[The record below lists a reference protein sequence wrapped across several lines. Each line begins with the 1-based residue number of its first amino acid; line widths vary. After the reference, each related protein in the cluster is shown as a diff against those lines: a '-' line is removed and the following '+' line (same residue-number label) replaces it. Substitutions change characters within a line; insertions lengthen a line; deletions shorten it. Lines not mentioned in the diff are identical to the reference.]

1 MANKRGTGTRS
12 AVIRCP
18 NCGEDYSV
26 TYKRCPFCDEKAEEE
41 KRRSGEHLDN
51 DMDDE
56 EYEGGRGGRR
66 LAGGGHRGAPWT
78 PLRIVGTVVPLVII
92 VAAVWIVVTQ
102 IMPLVNRGEMNQP
115 PASDPPV
122 TTTQGVDETPLPT
135 DSALPEDTGAPE
147 STGTPEPTV
156 PAGQTAT
163 GFTLN
168 REDFTMNDNYPD
180 PVRLTVTFQPDG
192 STGTITWSSSD
203 PDVASVD
210 DSGLVTHGTKNGSAV
225 ITATMGD
232 GTTQTCT
239 VRCSFANAG
248 SSSSSTSTSTGSLSL
263 SRTDFTLQKAGE
275 KYQLKVS
282 GTSSSPTWHIGNT
295 SVATISGDGT
305 VTAVGRGTTTVT
317 CTVDGKTLECIVRC
331 DF

>member
-1 MANKRGTGTRS
+1 MAKRTSGTRS

-26 TYKRCPFCDEKAEEE
+26 TYKRCPFCDEKAAEE
-41 KRRSGEHLDN
+41 KYGAEHPEEGTEGEGRR
-51 DMDDE
+51 
-56 EYEGGRGGRR
+56 GRGGRR
-66 LAGGGHRGAPWT
+66 LAGGHRGEPWT

-92 VAAVWIVVTQ
+92 AAAVWIVVAQ

-115 PASDPPV
+115 PETPAPV
-122 TTTQGVDETPLPT
+122 TTTQGVEETTPVPT
-135 DSALPEDTGAPE
+135 DSAVPEDTAAPE
-147 STGTPEPTV
+147 TTNTPEPTV
-156 PAGQTAT
+156 PVGQTAT

-168 REDFTMNDNYPD
+168 REDFTMNDSYPD
-180 PVRLTVTFQPDG
+180 PVRLTVTFQPAG
-192 STGTITWSSSD
+192 STGTITWTSSD
-203 PDVASVD
+203 PEVATVD
-210 DSGLVTHGTKNGSAV
+210 ENGLVTHGTKNGSTT

-239 VRCSFANAG
+239 VRCSFTNPG
-248 SSSSSTSTSTGSLSL
+248 SGSSSSTSTSSGSLSL

-282 GTSSSPTWHIGNT
+282 GTSSTPTWHIGNT

-305 VTAVGRGTTTVT
+305 VTAVGRGNTTVT
-317 CTVDGKTLECIVRC
+317 CTVDGQTLECIVRC

>member
-41 KRRSGEHLDN
+41 RRQSGEHPE
-51 DMDDE
+51 DMDE
-56 EYEGGRGGRR
+56 EETRGGRGGRR
-66 LAGGGHRGAPWT
+66 LAGGGHRGEPWT

-102 IMPLVNRGEMNQP
+102 IIPLVNRGEMNQP
-115 PASDPPV
+115 PASTAPV

-135 DSALPEDTGAPE
+135 GSALPEDTGAPE

-156 PAGQTAT
+156 PAEQTAT

-168 REDFTMNDNYPD
+168 REDFTMNDSYPD

-210 DSGLVTHGTKNGSAV
+210 DTGLVSHGTKNGSAV

-239 VRCSFANAG
+239 VRCSFANPG
-248 SSSSSTSTSTGSLSL
+248 SSSTSTSTGSLSL
-263 SRTDFTLQKAGE
+263 SRTDFTLQSAGE
-275 KYQLKVS
+275 KYQLRVS

>member
-56 EYEGGRGGRR
+56 EYESGRGGRR

-210 DSGLVTHGTKNGSAV
+210 DTGLVSHGTKNGSTV

>member
-41 KRRSGEHLDN
+41 KRQSGEHLD
-51 DMDDE
+51 DIDE
-56 EYEGGRGGRR
+56 EESREGRGGRR
-66 LAGGGHRGAPWT
+66 LAGGRRGEPWT

-92 VAAVWIVVTQ
+92 AAAIWIVVTQ
-102 IMPLVNRGEMNQP
+102 IMPLVNRGEMNQLP
-115 PASDPPV
+115 EDTAPV

-135 DSALPEDTGAPE
+135 DSALPEDATAPE
-147 STGTPEPTV
+147 DTTAPEPTV

-163 GFTLN
+163 GFTLS

-192 STGTITWSSSD
+192 TTGTITWSSSD
-203 PDVASVD
+203 PDVATVD
-210 DSGLVTHGTKNGSAV
+210 DTGLVTHGTKNGSTT

-239 VRCSFANAG
+239 VRCSFSSAG
-248 SSSSSTSTSTGSLSL
+248 SSSSSPASTGSLSL
-263 SRTDFTLQKAGE
+263 NRTDFTLQSAGE
-275 KYQLKVS
+275 KFQMKVS
-282 GTSSSPTWHIGNT
+282 GTSSTPTWHIGNT

-305 VTAVGRGTTTVT
+305 VTAVGRGNTTIT

>member
-41 KRRSGEHLDN
+41 KRHSGEHLD
-51 DMDDE
+51 DMDE
-56 EYEGGRGGRR
+56 EESREGRGGRR
-66 LAGGGHRGAPWT
+66 LAGGRRGEPWT

-92 VAAVWIVVTQ
+92 AAAIWIVVTQ
-102 IMPLVNRGEMNQP
+102 IMPLVNRGEMNQVP
-115 PASDPPV
+115 EDTAPV
-122 TTTQGVDETPLPT
+122 TTTQGVDETPMPT
-135 DSALPEDTGAPE
+135 GSALPEDTTVPEDTAAPK
-147 STGTPEPTV
+147 PNV

-192 STGTITWSSSD
+192 ATGTITWSSSD
-203 PDVASVD
+203 PDVATVD
-210 DSGLVTHGTKNGSAV
+210 DTGLVSHGTKNGSAT

-239 VRCSFANAG
+239 VRCNFSNAG
-248 SSSSSTSTSTGSLSL
+248 SSSSSTSSTGSLSL
-263 SRTDFTLQKAGE
+263 NRTDFTLQSAGE
-275 KYQLKVS
+275 KFQMKVS
-282 GTSSSPTWHIGNT
+282 GTSSTPTWHIGNT

-305 VTAVGRGTTTVT
+305 VTAVGRGNTTIT